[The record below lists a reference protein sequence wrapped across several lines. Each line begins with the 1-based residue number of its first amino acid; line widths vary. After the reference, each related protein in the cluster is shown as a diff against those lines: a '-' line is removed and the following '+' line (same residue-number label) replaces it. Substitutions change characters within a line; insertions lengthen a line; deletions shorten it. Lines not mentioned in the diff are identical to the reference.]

1 MTGPAD
7 TPFEPLG
14 TAPESVAIVGA
25 GMAGLACATSL
36 ALDIP
41 TVRVFE
47 RAMHAGGRMAS
58 YRARGFEFDAGT
70 QYFTA
75 HDELFC
81 EALEGWLMEGVV
93 QPWQGWVVEV
103 DRGNFMSRDH
113 MPRYVGTPNMGALAR
128 HLGELCEVRVGTE
141 VMRLVPA
148 EGGLRLI
155 DRIGEDLG
163 RYDLVVLALPP
174 AAAARLVEPLSPTLA
189 ARVGGVQMTLCWT
202 ALLGFDQPLEL
213 PYDAAYVA
221 RSPLNWIARNSSK
234 PRRAEREAWVLH
246 ATPEWTETRQDME
259 PEAVIQ
265 ALLKAFEDATGQRP
279 PKPRVRA
286 ARFWNEAM
294 PLGGQDTPFLFDA
307 GSRLGLCGD
316 WCISPR
322 LEGAFRSGWS
332 LANFVLDGCG

>member
-1 MTGPAD
+1 MNRPDAS
-7 TPFEPLG
+7 PFAPLT

-36 ALDIP
+36 VLDIP
-41 TVRVFE
+41 EVRVFE
-47 RAMHAGGRMAS
+47 RGLHAGGRMAS
-58 YRARGFEFDAGT
+58 YRARGYEFDAGA

-75 HDELFC
+75 HDEPFC
-81 EALEGWLMEGVV
+81 EALEGWLLEGVV

-103 DRGNFMSRDH
+103 DRGNFMSRDA

-128 HLGELCEVRVGTE
+128 HLGELCQVRVGTE
-141 VMRLVPA
+141 VMRLMP
-148 EGGLRLI
+148 EGEGLRLI
-155 DRIGEDLG
+155 DRLGEDLG

-174 AAAARLVEPLSPTLA
+174 AAAQRLVEPLSPDLA
-189 ARVGGVQMTLCWT
+189 GRLAGVQMTPGWT
-202 ALLGFDQPLEL
+202 VLLGFDEPLDV
-213 PYDAAYVA
+213 PYDAAYVT
-221 RSPLNWIARNSSK
+221 RSPLNWVARNSSK

-246 ATPEWTETRQDME
+246 ATPEWTETRQE
-259 PEAVIQ
+259 LAPEDVIQ
-265 ALLKAFEDATGQRP
+265 ALLKAFAEATGQRL

-286 ARFWNEAM
+286 ARFWREAM

-307 GSRLGLCGD
+307 GARLGLCGD
-316 WCISPR
+316 WCVSPR